1 MIIIRKYNDLI
12 IELGKDINDEL
23 IQFIKYKLD
32 LLYINYERKSDF
44 FNIGISKIIII
55 KEKRDL
61 YLIYNMLE
69 QKKWVDKIIIGE
81 NTYFNICIETDTNGV
96 IDIYYLE
103 NIGQN

>member
-1 MIIIRKYNDLI
+1 MIIIRKYNDLT

-44 FNIGISKIIII
+44 FNIGICEIIII
-55 KEKRDL
+55 KEEKDL
-61 YLIYNMLE
+61 HLIDNMLGH
-69 QKKWVDKIIIGE
+69 KKWVDKISIGE
-81 NTYFNICIETDTNGV
+81 NTYFNICIETETNCV